1 MSKAVLQALAWSDRG
16 KKRERNEDAYLL
28 ISDLNLYVVAD
39 GMGGH
44 VGGQR
49 ASELA
54 IQAVEQLVTENI
66 KDIKADQAPQLL
78 ADALRAASKKIHE
91 DTKIHPELKGM
102 GTTTTALLIHQ
113 KEAIVAHVGD
123 SRIYLLRESEM
134 QQLSEDH
141 SLVQEQYRAGLISAE
156 QAKNSRFRNIITRS
170 IGFEDDV
177 DVDMMVLQ
185 TEPGDVFLLCTD
197 GLTTLAE
204 DKEISEIILK
214 NSRETAGQTLI
225 DLANSRGGNDNIT
238 VVLVYV

>member
-1 MSKAVLQALAWSDRG
+1 
-16 KKRERNEDAYLL
+16 
-28 ISDLNLYVVAD
+28 
-39 GMGGH
+39 
-44 VGGQR
+44 
-49 ASELA
+49 
-54 IQAVEQLVTENI
+54 
-66 KDIKADQAPQLL
+66 
-78 ADALRAASKKIHE
+78 
-91 DTKIHPELKGM
+91 M